1 MQQPIQ
7 ILAEDTADAGATSP
21 RRLRV
26 VATGEPAQHL
36 VTYVVLAPT
45 HLAPED
51 LFSPQVVVHPSAVG
65 GVSEAGAGRARAP
78 PPPRPP
84 RGRPRGP
91 PPRPGAGGGGGGGG
105 RGPPPRPADRP
116 VELPADRPAPG
127 IRVDLDERTAQ
138 VDGKPL
144 DLTYLE
150 FEVLAHF
157 VAHPH
162 LVHSRSRLLEL
173 IWGYHYAGDGRTV
186 DVHIARLRRK
196 LGPAHRTT
204 IHTVRRAGYK
214 YVPVRSARA

>member
-1 MQQPIQ
+1 MQQPIE
-7 ILAEDTADAGATSP
+7 ILTEDTSDAQPATP

-26 VATGEPAQHL
+26 VTTGEPAQHL

-51 LFSPQVVVHPSAVG
+51 LFSPQVVVHPQALGNPPVADS
-65 GVSEAGAGRARAP
+65 GRARLAP
-78 PPPRPP
+78 AG
-84 RGRPRGP
+84 GRPAERSP
-91 PPRPGAGGGGGGGG
+91 DRPGSA
-105 RGPPPRPADRP
+105 
-116 VELPADRPAPG
+116 
-127 IRVDLDERTAQ
+127 IRVDLEQRTAQ
-138 VDGKPL
+138 VDGRPL

-162 LVHSRSRLLEL
+162 LVHSRTQLLEL

-196 LGPAHRTT
+196 LGPAHRTA

-214 YVPVRSARA
+214 YVPARPALA

>member
-65 GVSEAGAGRARAP
+65 GVSEAGAGR
-78 PPPRPP
+78 PRPAP
-84 RGRPRGP
+84 
-91 PPRPGAGGGGGGGG
+91 A
-105 RGPPPRPADRP
+105 ADRP